1 MIPSITVYLFEGEPK
16 RAFRFYMTT
25 RDLKKP
31 HNHVT
36 VCGFGRNRRKACEE
50 LLADGKEFIV
60 IDQNPDVYESISETY
75 KDIKI
80 LREGATADDVLI
92 HAGLE

>member
-1 MIPSITVYLFEGEPK
+1 
-16 RAFRFYMTT
+16 MTT
-25 RDLKKP
+25 WDLKKP
-31 HNHVT
+31 HNHVI
-36 VCGFGRNRRKACEE
+36 VCGFGRNGRKAYEE

-60 IDQNPDVYESISETY
+60 IDQNPAVYDSISETY

-80 LREGATADDVLI
+80 LREDATTDDVLI